1 MSLIGNLIWIILGG
15 FISAIG
21 WTIAG
26 ALLCV
31 TVIGLP
37 FGIQCFKI
45 AGLSLAPFGKDVS
58 IGNFGAGG
66 LIGNIIWLL
75 VLGWELCI
83 MHLTFALILG
93 ITIIGLPFAKQH
105 LKLAQLALIPFG
117 ARI

>member
-1 MSLIGNLIWIILGG
+1 
-15 FISAIG
+15 
-21 WTIAG
+21 
-26 ALLCV
+26 
-31 TVIGLP
+31 VIGIP

-58 IGNFGAGG
+58 LGNFGAGG

-83 MHLTFALILG
+83 MHLTFALLLG

>member
-15 FISAIG
+15 LISAIG

-26 ALLCV
+26 ALLCI
-31 TVIGLP
+31 TVIGIP

-58 IGNFGAGG
+58 LGNFGAGG

-83 MHLTFALILG
+83 MHLTFALLLG

>member
-1 MSLIGNLIWIILGG
+1 GVLLCITLIGI
-15 FISAIG
+15 
-21 WTIAG
+21 
-26 ALLCV
+26 
-31 TVIGLP
+31 P

-45 AGLSLAPFGKDVS
+45 AGLSLAPFGKEVS
-58 IGNFGAGG
+58 VGNFGAGG

-75 VLGWELCI
+75 VLGWELFL
-83 MHLTFALILG
+83 MHIVIAFLLA

>member
-15 FISAIG
+15 LISAIG

-26 ALLCV
+26 ALLCI
-31 TVIGLP
+31 TVIGIP

-58 IGNFGAGG
+58 LGNFGAGG